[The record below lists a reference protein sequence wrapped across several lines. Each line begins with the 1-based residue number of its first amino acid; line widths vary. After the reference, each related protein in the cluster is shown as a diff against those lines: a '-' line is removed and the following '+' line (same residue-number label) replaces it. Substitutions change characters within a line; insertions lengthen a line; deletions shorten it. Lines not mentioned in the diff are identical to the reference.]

1 MARLMTETFA
11 QILARYGEQLF
22 GEEWA
27 APLARLTGA
36 NERTVRRVRQ
46 AAREGLEYPAAR
58 GLLAA
63 LGEAVRPI
71 ASELERYLR

>member
-1 MARLMTETFA
+1 VTDLHPTHAQTLATF
-11 QILARYGEQLF
+11 GERLF

-27 APLARLTGA
+27 APLARLTDT

-46 AAREGLEYPAAR
+46 AAREGREYPAAR

-63 LGEAVRPI
+63 LGDRLA
-71 ASELERYLR
+71 ALQHDLEPFARD